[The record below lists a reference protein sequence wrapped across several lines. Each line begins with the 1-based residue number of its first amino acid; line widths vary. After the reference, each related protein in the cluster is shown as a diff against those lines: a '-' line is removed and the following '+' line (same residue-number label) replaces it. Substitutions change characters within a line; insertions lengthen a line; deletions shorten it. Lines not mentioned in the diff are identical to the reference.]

1 MFRFC
6 NAQTSQM
13 KSFHRPELR
22 GPSGPWFLGWGA
34 RALFWPWG
42 SLLALLTSGAVTN
55 TLSHYHTFILFTFT
69 ISQYFNTFTITA
81 SESSCFPEFTPIY
94 LNLPQIYFNFNLQ
107 ETDVL
112 RGGRGQFVP
121 DRSGRRAVHR
131 HPQWQAQ
138 QLLIVWK
145 SSKYYWAKVVIIS
158 ARAYPWHIFHWAI
171 WLLTCQRLTFHL
183 FSRWH
188 GTFQS
193 GSNQRSLAWS
203 LGGG

>member
-22 GPSGPWFLGWGA
+22 GPSGPWFLGWGP
-34 RALFWPWG
+34 RALFWPSW
-42 SLLALLTSGAVTN
+42 LLALWPIHFHTI
-55 TLSHYHTFILFTFT
+55 TLSYLLTFT
-69 ISQYFNTFTITA
+69 ISQYFNTFTTTA

-94 LNLPQIYFNFNLQ
+94 LNLRQIYFNFNVQ

-112 RGGRGQFVP
+112 RGGRGQLVP
-121 DRSGRRAVHR
+121 DWSGRWAVHR

-158 ARAYPWHIFHWAI
+158 ARAYPWHIFHWAA